1 MSQDEA
7 ARPPYPPSPYPPPP
21 SGSAPD
27 LAQAR
32 GHVAFLA
39 AASRLGPTPAAGTGL
54 GAGASAP
61 QARLAMLAVRLD
73 RFAHASLPL
82 GPALSDKLR
91 TRILERARAV
101 LPAGTLLQWL
111 GDADLAIATPLH
123 GGEPEALRLAR
134 AVADTLARPVAV
146 GGFELFLSCS
156 IGAALAEVGCPAERC
171 LQRAVDTMLGVA
183 RRGGDAIASAGSVAP
198 PPLPAAM
205 LAALPQALE
214 RGEFAINLQPRARL
228 NAAGV
233 DSYTVRLRWQSAAF
247 GRVAPQDFLPA
258 LEALGLMGDV
268 ARWIL
273 NDALPLL
280 AAASFPAP
288 VQFHFPAPS
297 AQLHRE
303 HLIEELGAAIG
314 RLGVQGTNICI
325 EVPCADAVRASD
337 LLGARFE
344 VLRRAGVQLALG
356 DFTDTEICRDALAL
370 LRPDLVTLDARQ
382 LGSPAQGP
390 EVAARLRAAC
400 ALARDAGYGA
410 CAKGIETRPQLDEV
424 RRWGCTSMQGY
435 LLAQPFPAR
444 WLPQI
449 HAALDQR
456 ARELLA
462 APGGG

>member
-7 ARPPYPPSPYPPPP
+7 ARPPYPPSLCPP
-21 SGSAPD
+21 SPSGMAPG
-27 LAQAR
+27 LAEAR
-32 GHVAFLA
+32 GHAAFLA
-39 AASRLGPTPAAGTGL
+39 AACRLGPTPAAGPGTGSP
-54 GAGASAP
+54 GP
-61 QARLAMLAVRLD
+61 EARLAMLAVRLD
-73 RFAHASLPL
+73 RFAHARLPL
-82 GPALSDKLR
+82 GPAISDKLR
-91 TRILERARAV
+91 ARILERARAV
-101 LPAGTLLQWL
+101 LPADALLQWL
-111 GDADLAIATPLH
+111 GEADLAIATPLH

-156 IGAALAEVGCPAERC
+156 IGVALGEPGCPAERC

-183 RRGGDAIASAGSVAP
+183 RRGGDAIASAGSVAA

-228 NAAGV
+228 DADAASV

-280 AAASFPAP
+280 AAASFPVP
-288 VQFHFPAPS
+288 VQFHFPAPG

-314 RLGVQGTNICI
+314 RLGVQGARVCI
-325 EVPCADAVRASD
+325 EVPCPDAVRASD

-356 DFTDTEICRDALAL
+356 DFTDTEICRDALGL

-390 EVAARLRAAC
+390 EVAAGLRAAC

-449 HAALDQR
+449 HATLDQR
-456 ARELLA
+456 ARDLLA
-462 APGGG
+462 SARGG